1 MNWLEFLE
9 IFAEDKDQMFLKLMW
24 LDFKKKY
31 FDFELGA
38 DFPVSNLKSTINE
51 SELNLQC

>member
-51 SELNLQC
+51 SELNL